1 MVKEGCFVTIL
12 QLVVALA
19 AILGAAFLFT
29 NAVEMLGDRLNLGSG
44 AVGSVLAAVGTA
56 LPETMI
62 PVIALVGAALAGE
75 SASSAAGEIGVG
87 AILGAPFLLATLAMF
102 VVGAGILGFRGR
114 RENGTD
120 LVIEKRT
127 ARRDVIF
134 FLIFFALAAGAGVVA
149 LPTYVKVIVGI
160 VLVAAYIFYVYRTI
174 VAGGESLGEVPEDLT
189 LWPEA
194 RWGRA
199 PTWAVVAQLLGTLVV
214 MGVGAH
220 IFVRGVEH
228 ASESL
233 GIPAGLISLVLAP
246 LATELPEKFNSVIW
260 LREDKDTL
268 AFGNITGAMVFQSTL
283 PVTLGLLFTRWELG
297 FLEALSAGL
306 ALASGVV
313 LLLFLLRKTP
323 LHAWQMLG
331 AGSLYLVF
339 LAAAFYEV
347 AL

>member
-1 MVKEGCFVTIL
+1 LVTVL
-12 QLVVALA
+12 QLVLALV
-19 AILGAAFLFT
+19 AILGAAVLFT
-29 NAVEMLGDRLNLGSG
+29 NAVEMLGERMNLGQG
-44 AVGSVLAAVGTA
+44 AVGSILAAVGTA

-62 PVIALVGAALAGE
+62 PVIALIGAALAGE
-75 SASSAAGEIGVG
+75 SASEAASEIGVG

-102 VVGAGILGFRGR
+102 VVGAAILGFRGR
-114 RENGTD
+114 RENGGD
-120 LVIEKRT
+120 LVVDKRVV
-127 ARRDVIF
+127 RRDVLF

-149 LPTYVKVIVGI
+149 LPTYVKVIVAI
-160 VLVAAYIFYVYRTI
+160 VLVVAYIYYVYRTI
-174 VAGGESLGEVPEDLT
+174 VAGGEAMGETPDNLT
-189 LWPEA
+189 LWPES
-194 RWGRA
+194 RWDRA

-214 MGVGAH
+214 MGAGAH

-260 LREDKDTL
+260 LKDDKDTL

-283 PVTLGLLFTRWELG
+283 PVSLGLLFTTWELD
-297 FLEALSAGL
+297 FLSALSAGL

-313 LLLFLLRKTP
+313 LFLFLLRKTP

-331 AGSLYLVF
+331 AGSLYIVF
-339 LAAAFYEV
+339 LGVTIYQL